1 MRRVGAPCLFMLL
14 IPMLSLAGCGESG
27 QPPERPVAP
36 PQPVSGGEASSGTPS
51 AYPFRSAISRSAHA
65 ISHSQGGDM
74 QDERFSGR
82 AAATGGTG
90 SGANPDNTDIPT
102 GGVMPKADLTKRF
115 LAALI
120 DGALGFVVSM
130 VPFIGGLVA
139 AAYFLCRDGLA
150 LEFMDG
156 RSIGKKVMKL
166 RPVRLDGQPMDL
178 MASAMRNWMFALG
191 GVVTMLLFIPIL
203 GWLLMIPVAFAG
215 LALGIVEIFLVLT
228 DPQGRRLGDKI
239 AGSQVIEVES

>member
-1 MRRVGAPCLFMLL
+1 MR
-14 IPMLSLAGCGESG
+14 
-27 QPPERPVAP
+27 
-36 PQPVSGGEASSGTPS
+36 
-51 AYPFRSAISRSAHA
+51 
-65 ISHSQGGDM
+65 
-74 QDERFSGR
+74 DERFSGP
-82 AAATGGTG
+82 AGTAG
-90 SGANPDNTDIPT
+90 STDSSASPADTDIPT
-102 GGVMPKADLTKRF
+102 GGVMPKADLMKRF

-139 AAYFLCRDGLA
+139 AAYFLCRDGLD

-178 MASAMRNWMFALG
+178 TASAMRNWMFALG

-203 GWLLMIPVAFAG
+203 GWLLMIPVALAG
-215 LALGIVEIFLVLT
+215 LALGIIEIFLVLT
-228 DPQGRRLGDKI
+228 DPKGRRLGDKM